1 MIFGGDGGT
10 VEFDDPGTFVP
21 GTVPAP
27 GLFLD
32 GHAVLD
38 GDAHVAVHEESRD
51 RFERFGVYDATFG
64 YNLAKLNRDT
74 RHPEAGFRY
83 GVDPERPDVL
93 RVEFT
98 PTTAFCPQSTTLT
111 RGVFRAWNA
120 TDSAFRL
127 VSVRVDPMHQ
137 RSEATNDRL
146 RELEAHY
153 EETGEVVDEA
163 GASDAVG
170 ASGFDPGNL
179 DADGFDADGLDD
191 EAETDDEADTDD
203 DEAETDDEADTDD
216 DAGTESGGLSAP
228 W

>member
-1 MIFGGDGGT
+1 MIFGDDGEGA
-10 VEFDDPGTFVP
+10 EFDAPGEFVP
-21 GTVPAP
+21 ENVPAP
-27 GLFLD
+27 GAFLD
-32 GHAVLD
+32 GHAVLA
-38 GDAHVAVHEESRD
+38 GDAHLAVHAESRD

-64 YNLAKLNRDT
+64 YNLAKLNRDH

-83 GVDPERPDVL
+83 GIDPVRPEVL

-98 PTTAFCPQSTTLT
+98 STTAFCPQSTTLT

-153 EETGEVVDEA
+153 EETGEIVDEA
-163 GASDAVG
+163 GASDAG
-170 ASGFDPGNL
+170 EATGFDPGDL
-179 DADGFDADGLDD
+179 
-191 EAETDDEADTDD
+191 EDEAD
-203 DEAETDDEADTDD
+203 AAD
-216 DAGTESGGLSAP
+216 DAGSDSGGLSAP

>member
-1 MIFGGDGGT
+1 MIFGDDGGEAA
-10 VEFDDPGTFVP
+10 EFDAPGEFVP
-21 GTVPAP
+21 ENVPAP
-27 GLFLD
+27 GSFLD
-32 GHAVLD
+32 GHAVLA
-38 GDAHVAVHEESRD
+38 GDAHLAVHEESRD

-64 YNLAKLNRDT
+64 YNLAKLNRDH

-83 GVDPERPDVL
+83 GVDPERPEVL

-163 GASDAVG
+163 GASDAGG
-170 ASGFDPGNL
+170 ATGFDPGEL
-179 DADGFDADGLDD
+179 DADGFDADGFD
-191 EAETDDEADTDD
+191 AEDLGADGLDTDD
-203 DEAETDDEADTDD
+203 DAD

>member
-1 MIFGGDGGT
+1 MIWGDDGGSA
-10 VEFDDPGTFVP
+10 EFDAPEEFVSEN
-21 GTVPAP
+21 VPAP
-27 GLFLD
+27 GYFLD
-32 GHAVLD
+32 GHAVLA

-64 YNLAKLNRDT
+64 YNLAKLNRDH

-83 GVDPERPDVL
+83 GIDPERPDVL

-98 PTTAFCPQSTTLT
+98 PTTEFCPQSTTLT

-163 GASDAVG
+163 GASTAG
-170 ASGFDPGNL
+170 ASTGGAATGFDSGGDRDAGDL
-179 DADGFDADGLDD
+179 DADDRDADQ
-191 EAETDDEADTDD
+191 AETD
-203 DEAETDDEADTDD
+203 
-216 DAGTESGGLSAP
+216 SGGLSAL